1 MDDQKTGV
9 VGTSFAMAAVWFAT
23 HCGVG
28 FATGNQEVNYFVKY
42 GWYSV
47 FITVISM
54 AILAWSYRNALV
66 IAKDYKAHDYRSFAD
81 ALYHPYEKYF
91 SLVFEVGCILLT
103 LVAVSTAIAGAGSLL
118 QNTLGIPYGIGIA
131 SMGSILIVLTIFGAE
146 LIIRVLKYK
155 TYFLI
160 AVLSLLCYLGLQSA
174 PNLSHIFAT
183 QTTFDTSIWSAA
195 WSMLIYIGFQALAV
209 VPIISTSHKIKTTR
223 ECNLFGL
230 FGLFLNGGFLAI
242 VSIMLLGYA
251 PEILKESLPVY
262 YVTTQLGLPWLKIVY
277 SVLLFVALIGT
288 AVSVTFSI
296 VARFENIQFLNN
308 MIVNLRVRRATISAV
323 TMIVCTGVSVLGLT
337 TLVVKGYG
345 ALGYV
350 GLFFVVIP
358 ELTIGTIKIRK
369 KAALRK
375 QLGIDEM
382 ALRDN

>member
-1 MDDQKTGV
+1 
-9 VGTSFAMAAVWFAT
+9 
-23 HCGVG
+23 
-28 FATGNQEVNYFVKY
+28 
-42 GWYSV
+42 
-47 FITVISM
+47 
-54 AILAWSYRNALV
+54 
-66 IAKDYKAHDYRSFAD
+66 
-81 ALYHPYEKYF
+81 
-91 SLVFEVGCILLT
+91 
-103 LVAVSTAIAGAGSLL
+103 VSTAIAGAGSLL

>member
-1 MDDQKTGV
+1 MEEDYDMKNSGV
-9 VGTSFAMAAVWFAT
+9 LGTSFAMAAVWFAT

-47 FITVISM
+47 FTTIASMTV
-54 AILAWSYRNALV
+54 LAWSYRNALV
-66 IAKDYKAHDYRSFAD
+66 IAKDNQAHNYRSFAD

-91 SLVFEVGCILLT
+91 SPVFEIGCILLT

-118 QNTLGIPYGIGIA
+118 QNALGIPYGIGIA
-131 SMGSILIVLTIFGAE
+131 SMGTLLIILTIFGAE

-160 AVLSLLCYLGLQSA
+160 AVLTLLCYLGLQAA
-174 PNLSHIFAT
+174 PNLHRILAER
-183 QTTFDTSIWSAA
+183 TTFDNSIWSAV

-209 VPIISTSHKIKTTR
+209 VPIISTSHKITTTR

-230 FGLFLNGGFLAI
+230 FGLILNGGFLAV

-251 PEILKESLPVY
+251 PEILTESLPVY
-262 YVTTQLGLPWLKIVY
+262 YVTTHLGLPWLKIVY

-296 VARFENIQFLNN
+296 VARFESLPVLKQAIS
-308 MIVNLRVRRATISAV
+308 NLRTRRAAIAAG
-323 TMIVCTGVSVLGLT
+323 TMLICTGVSVLGLT

-345 ALGYV
+345 TLGYI
-350 GLFFVVIP
+350 GLFFVVLP
-358 ELTIGTIKIRK
+358 ELIVGTVKIRR
-369 KAALRK
+369 KAFQRK
-375 QLGIDEM
+375 QAGISE
-382 ALRDN
+382 